1 MERNHKY
8 LYEHIIEICMME
20 TEGARRATGVSII
33 QICDLKI
40 IMSILSIVEM
50 SILFTYYHYVRRYSY
65 QNNIRKEY
73 QEDDQYVY

>member
-1 MERNHKY
+1 MERNHKS

-40 IMSILSIVEM
+40 IMSIL
-50 SILFTYYHYVRRYSY
+50 FTYYHYVRRYSY